1 MTNVDLDASMAAIRT
16 RVRCVDAMW
25 ATKDKRVRK
34 TLKKICK
41 IAWAR

>member
-16 RVRCVDAMW
+16 RVRCVNAMRR
-25 ATKDKRVRK
+25 TKDYRVIR

-41 IAWAR
+41 IV